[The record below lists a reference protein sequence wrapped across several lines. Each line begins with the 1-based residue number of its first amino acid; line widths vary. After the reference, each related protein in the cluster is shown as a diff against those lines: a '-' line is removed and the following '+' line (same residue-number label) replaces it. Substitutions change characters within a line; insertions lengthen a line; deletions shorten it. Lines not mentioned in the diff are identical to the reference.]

1 MKQINLYLKDDF
13 NNCFQ
18 GWEEVKPFKVL
29 QVEDNVDLW
38 GQAVLIDGEY
48 YSVCSSQEENYKV
61 IKLPKFDLNH
71 KEEYLRNEITCP
83 ICGYQTCDGWEY
95 DWEDGANTVECD
107 GCGAILEAEMDCVY
121 STTVKEKVKPI
132 KL

>member
-38 GQAVLIDGEY
+38 GQAVLIDGDY
-48 YSVCSSQEENYKV
+48 YSACTREGEKYKL
-61 IKLPKFDLNH
+61 IKLPKFDLSQNG
-71 KEEYLRNEITCP
+71 EFLRNEITCP
-83 ICGYQTCDGWEY
+83 ICGYQACDSWEY
-95 DWEDGANTVECD
+95 DWEDGVNEVECG
-107 GCGAILEAEMDCVY
+107 GCGAILEASVDYLY